1 MLPLALVVLA
11 ALCCAAPPDAIQ
23 TDEILRSFSYPGV
36 NFRRADTL
44 SVAPSSTGGKR
55 QSGHMKISRIHPP
68 PGADGH
74 PSAAARFALS
84 GKAQQRG
91 FGNVSVVDQTATQY
105 SVDVTIDGWPMK
117 LLVDSASSD
126 AWVCD
131 MVFSCDSPTHSCGDP
146 MGPGF
151 PLGTFSGGAIEGQ
164 HFHISMNDNEVVSGR
179 LGYVDIEIA
188 GVSVPRQE
196 MGCKQ
201 GPILLPTRSGL
212 SYVPQCGSII
222 DQLRQSA
229 QKSFSKL
236 CYRPEEDNH

>member
-11 ALCCAAPPDAIQ
+11 ALCWAAPPDAFQ

-36 NFRRADTL
+36 NFRRADAL
-44 SVAPSSTGGKR
+44 SVAPLSAGERR
-55 QSGHMKISRIHPP
+55 QSGHMKISRVQPP
-68 PGADGH
+68 PGADGR

-91 FGNVSVVDQTATQY
+91 FGNVSVVDQRATQY

-126 AWVCD
+126 AWVRKMIYYCD
-131 MVFSCDSPTHSCGDP
+131 PPTHPCGDP

-151 PLGTFSGGAIEGQ
+151 PLGTFSGGPVEGQ

-179 LGYVDIEIA
+179 LAYVDIEIA

-201 GPILLPTRSGL
+201 S
-212 SYVPQCGSII
+212 
-222 DQLRQSA
+222 
-229 QKSFSKL
+229 
-236 CYRPEEDNH
+236 H

>member
-1 MLPLALVVLA
+1 MLPLTLIVLA
-11 ALCCAAPPDAIQ
+11 ALCWAAPAGATQ
-23 TDEILRSFSYPGV
+23 TDDILRSFSYPGV
-36 NFRRADTL
+36 SFRHADAL
-44 SVAPSSTGGKR
+44 AVAPSSAGERR
-55 QSGHMKISRIHPP
+55 QSSHMKISRVQPP

-91 FGNVSVVDQTATQY
+91 FGNVSVVDQRATQY

-126 AWVCD
+126 AWVRE
-131 MVFSCDSPTHSCGDP
+131 MIFSCDISVNSHSCGDP

-151 PLGTFSGGAIEGQ
+151 PLGTFSGGVVGGQ
-164 HFHISMNDNEVVSGR
+164 HFHISLNDNEVVSGR
-179 LGYVDIEIA
+179 LGYVDVEIA

-201 GPILLPTRSGL
+201 LPILLPTRSGL
-212 SYVPQCGSII
+212 SHVPPKWFYHGST
-222 DQLRQSA
+222 
-229 QKSFSKL
+229 QKKCPDELFETLLPS
-236 CYRPEEDNH
+236 